1 MSDRLKKIKKN
12 KALEEMKRTLAYSL
26 SDADIRHI
34 LGQGTKIIEFKD
46 MDMFK
51 TIYDLLPRKKDFAI
65 VLVEQKD
72 NSGHWV
78 MLLRDGNRIEQ
89 FDSYG
94 VTLETELNFVSQ
106 AMNRMLGQS
115 KQEFH
120 TLMKTI
126 DDEDEL
132 VFNKA
137 RLQSEDPTIA
147 TCGRHCCLR
156 ALMHNLGYSLEEYLQ
171 FLDDHH
177 EETGLPID
185 VIVSKFV
192 PLTR

>member
-1 MSDRLKKIKKN
+1 
-12 KALEEMKRTLAYSL
+12 
-26 SDADIRHI
+26 
-34 LGQGTKIIEFKD
+34 
-46 MDMFK
+46 MFK
-51 TIYDLLPRKKDFAI
+51 TIYDLLPNEKDFAI

-132 VFNKA
+132 VFNKS

-185 VIVSKFV
+185 VIVCKFV

>member
-78 MLLRDGNRIEQ
+78 MLIRDGNRIEQ

>member
-1 MSDRLKKIKKN
+1 MCDRLKKVRKTKELENMKK
-12 KALEEMKRTLAYSL
+12 TLAYSL

-34 LGQGTKIIEFKD
+34 LGQNTKIVEFKD
-46 MDMFK
+46 LDTFEN
-51 TIYDLLPRKKDFAI
+51 IYELLPNEKDFVI
-65 VLVEQKD
+65 ILVESKD

-78 MLLRDGNRIEQ
+78 MLIRDGNRIEQ

-94 VTLETELNFVSQ
+94 CPLETELNFISS

-120 TLMKTI
+120 QLMRTI
-126 DDEDEL
+126 DEDDEL
-132 VFNKA
+132 VYNKS
-137 RLQSEDPTIA
+137 RLQAEDPNIA

-171 FLDDHH
+171 FLEDHR

-185 VIVSKFV
+185 VIVAKFV

>member
-51 TIYDLLPRKKDFAI
+51 TIYDLLPNEKDFAI

-78 MLLRDGNRIEQ
+78 MLLRDKNRIEQ

-94 VTLETELNFVSQ
+94 CTLESELNFVSQ

-132 VFNKA
+132 VFNKS
-137 RLQSEDPTIA
+137 RLQAEDPTIA

-156 ALMHNLGYSLEEYLQ
+156 AMMHNIGYSLEEYLQ

-185 VIVSKFV
+185 VIVCKFV

>member
-12 KALEEMKRTLAYSL
+12 RALEEMKKTLAYSL

-46 MDMFK
+46 MDIFK
-51 TIYDLLPRKKDFAI
+51 TIYDLLPNEKDFAI

-78 MLLRDGNRIEQ
+78 MLLRDKNRIEQ

-94 VTLETELNFVSQ
+94 CTLESELNFVSQ

-137 RLQSEDPTIA
+137 RLQSEDPNIA

>member
-1 MSDRLKKIKKN
+1 MCDRLKKVRKTKE
-12 KALEEMKRTLAYSL
+12 LENMRKTLAYSL

-34 LGQGTKIIEFKD
+34 LGQNTKIVEFKD
-46 MDMFK
+46 LDTFEN
-51 TIYDLLPRKKDFAI
+51 IYELLPNEKDFVI
-65 VLVEQKD
+65 ILVESKD

-78 MLLRDGNRIEQ
+78 MLIRDGNRIEQ

-94 VTLETELNFVSQ
+94 CPLETELNFISS

-120 TLMKTI
+120 QLMRTI
-126 DDEDEL
+126 DEEDEL
-132 VFNKA
+132 VYNKS
-137 RLQSEDPTIA
+137 RLQAEDPNIA

-156 ALMHNLGYSLEEYLQ
+156 GLMHNLGYSLEEYLQ
-171 FLDDHH
+171 FLEDHR

-185 VIVSKFV
+185 VIVAKFV

>member
-46 MDMFK
+46 LDLFK
-51 TIYDLLPRKKDFAI
+51 TIYDLLPNEKDFAI

-78 MLLRDGNRIEQ
+78 MLIRDGNRIEQ
-89 FDSYG
+89 HDSYG
-94 VTLETELNFVSQ
+94 CTLESELNFVSQ
-106 AMNRMLGQS
+106 AVNRMLGQS
-115 KQEFH
+115 KKEFH
-120 TLMKTI
+120 DLMKTVN
-126 DDEDEL
+126 DEDEI
-132 VFNKA
+132 VYNKA
-137 RLQSEDPTIA
+137 RLQTDDPTIA
-147 TCGRHCCLR
+147 TCGRHVCLR
-156 ALMHNLGYSLEEYLQ
+156 AMMHNLGYSLEDYLQ
-171 FLDDHH
+171 FLEDQR

>member
-12 KALEEMKRTLAYSL
+12 KALEEMKKTLGYSL

-51 TIYDLLPRKKDFAI
+51 TIYDLLPNEKDFAI

-78 MLLRDGNRIEQ
+78 MLLRDKNRIEQ

-106 AMNRMLGQS
+106 AINRMLGQS

-120 TLMKTI
+120 ALMKTI

>member
-12 KALEEMKRTLAYSL
+12 KALEEMKRTLGYSL

-51 TIYDLLPRKKDFAI
+51 TIYDLLPNEKDFAI

-132 VFNKA
+132 VFNKS

-185 VIVSKFV
+185 VIVCKFV

>member
-1 MSDRLKKIKKN
+1 MCDRLKKIKKN
-12 KALEEMKRTLAYSL
+12 KTLEDIKKTLAYSL
-26 SDADIRHI
+26 SDADIRYI
-34 LGQGTKIIEFKD
+34 LGQGTKIVEFKD
-46 MDMFK
+46 LDTFAD
-51 TIYDLLPRKKDFAI
+51 IYDLLPEKKDFAI
-65 VLVEQKD
+65 ILVESKD

-94 VTLETELNFVSQ
+94 CPLETELNFISS
-106 AMNRMLGQS
+106 AMNRILGQS
-115 KQEFH
+115 KKEFH
-120 TLMKTI
+120 QLMRTI

-132 VFNKA
+132 VYNKA
-137 RLQSEDPTIA
+137 RLQAEDPNIA

-171 FLDDHH
+171 FLEDHK

-185 VIVSKFV
+185 VIVAKFV

>member
-1 MSDRLKKIKKN
+1 MADRIKKVRKN
-12 KALEEMKRTLAYSL
+12 KAMEDMKRTLAYSL

-34 LGQGTKIIEFKD
+34 LGQGTKILEFKD
-46 MDMFK
+46 LDNFES
-51 TIYDLLPRKKDFAI
+51 IYDLLPEEKDFVI
-65 VLVEQKD
+65 ILVESKN

-78 MLLRDGNRIEQ
+78 MLIRDGNRIEQ

-94 VTLETELNFVSQ
+94 CPLETELNFISS

-120 TLMKTI
+120 QLMRTI
-126 DDEDEL
+126 ENQDEL
-132 VFNKA
+132 VYNKA
-137 RLQSEDPTIA
+137 RLQAEDPNIA

-156 ALMHNLGYSLEEYLQ
+156 AMMNNLGYTLEEYLQ
-171 FLDDHH
+171 FLQDHH
-177 EETGLPID
+177 DESGLPID
-185 VIVSKFV
+185 IIVSKFV

>member
-12 KALEEMKRTLAYSL
+12 KALEEIKRTLGYSL

-51 TIYDLLPRKKDFAI
+51 TIYDLLPNEKDFAI

-78 MLLRDGNRIEQ
+78 MLLRDKNRIEQ

-106 AMNRMLGQS
+106 AINRMLGQS

-120 TLMKTI
+120 ALMKTI

>member
-1 MSDRLKKIKKN
+1 MCDRLKKIKKN
-12 KALEEMKRTLAYSL
+12 KALEDMKKTLAYSL
-26 SDADIRHI
+26 SDADIRYI
-34 LGQGTKIIEFKD
+34 LGQGTKIVEFKD
-46 MDMFK
+46 LDTFAD
-51 TIYDLLPRKKDFAI
+51 IYDLLPEKKDFAI
-65 VLVEQKD
+65 ILVESKD

-94 VTLETELNFVSQ
+94 CPLETELNFISST
-106 AMNRMLGQS
+106 MNRILGQS

-120 TLMKTI
+120 QLMRTI
-126 DDEDEL
+126 DDKDEL
-132 VFNKA
+132 VYNKS
-137 RLQSEDPTIA
+137 RLQAEDPSIS

-171 FLDDHH
+171 FLEDHR

-185 VIVSKFV
+185 VIVAKFV
-192 PLTR
+192 SLTR

>member
-1 MSDRLKKIKKN
+1 MSDRLKKVRKN
-12 KALEEMKRTLAYSL
+12 KALEDMKRTLAYSL
-26 SDADIRHI
+26 SDTDIRHI
-34 LGQGTKIIEFKD
+34 LGQDTKIVEFKD
-46 MDMFK
+46 MDNYESV
-51 TIYDLLPRKKDFAI
+51 YDLLPKEKDFVI
-65 VLVEQKD
+65 ILIEQKD

-78 MLLRDGNRIEQ
+78 LLLRDKNRIEQ

-94 VTLETELNFVSQ
+94 CTLESELNFVSA

-115 KQEFH
+115 KKEFH
-120 TLMKTI
+120 DIMKTV
-126 DDEDEL
+126 DEEDEI

-137 RLQSEDPTIA
+137 RLQSEDPSIA
-147 TCGRHCCLR
+147 TCGRHVCLR

-185 VIVSKFV
+185 VIVCKFV
-192 PLTR
+192 NIVR

>member
-1 MSDRLKKIKKN
+1 MDRLKKINRNRAMENMKK
-12 KALEEMKRTLAYSL
+12 TLAYSL

-46 MDMFK
+46 MDNFE
-51 TIYDLLPRKKDFAI
+51 TIYDLLPNEKDFCV
-65 VLVEQKD
+65 VLCEMKD
-72 NSGHWV
+72 NSGHWQL
-78 MLLRDGNRIEQ
+78 LLRDGNRIEQ
-89 FDSYG
+89 HDSYG
-94 VTLETELNFVSQ
+94 CTLESELNFVTA
-106 AMNRMLGQS
+106 AMNKMLGQS
-115 KQEFH
+115 KKEFH
-120 TLMKTI
+120 DLMKTVNE
-126 DDEDEL
+126 EDEI
-132 VFNKA
+132 VYNKA
-137 RLQSEDPTIA
+137 RLQAEDPSIA

-171 FLDDHH
+171 FLEDQR

>member
-1 MSDRLKKIKKN
+1 MSDRLKKIRKN
-12 KALEEMKRTLAYSL
+12 KTIENMQRTLAYSL

-46 MDMFK
+46 MDTFAN
-51 TIYDLLPRKKDFAI
+51 IYDLLPNEKDFAI

-72 NSGHWV
+72 NNGHWV

-94 VTLETELNFVSQ
+94 CTLESELNFVTA
-106 AMNRMLGQS
+106 AMNKMLGQS
-115 KQEFH
+115 KKEFH
-120 TLMKTI
+120 DLMKTI

-132 VFNKA
+132 VFNKS
-137 RLQSEDPTIA
+137 RLQAEDPNIA

-156 ALMHNLGYSLEEYLQ
+156 AMMHNIGYSLEEYLQ

-177 EETGLPID
+177 EESGLPID

>member
-12 KALEEMKRTLAYSL
+12 KALEEIKRTLGYSL

-51 TIYDLLPRKKDFAI
+51 TIYDLLPNEKDFAI

-120 TLMKTI
+120 ALMKTI

>member
-51 TIYDLLPRKKDFAI
+51 TIYDLLPNKKDFAI

-115 KQEFH
+115 KKEFH